1 MKLSNLAVTML
12 TAQTKMKIALA
23 LEKDYTTVI
32 RWVKSNYKNSPLT
45 TAAALNIIKEETGLS
60 TDQILTK

>member
-32 RWVKSNYKNSPLT
+32 RWVKSNDKNSPLT